1 MLGSADGRDASAA
14 GFLVGRQAAEPWNGP
29 TPGAIARSLANVHEQ
44 TIAPAGWK
52 VAPALQRYGGPRGR
66 RRGDRAV
73 VGIVLGALG
82 GLVAGGVIGS
92 ELSTTDSCHCSDPQ
106 LHGFL
111 IGGSIGAVVGGFL
124 GYALAR

>member
-1 MLGSADGRDASAA
+1 
-14 GFLVGRQAAEPWNGP
+14 
-29 TPGAIARSLANVHEQ
+29 
-44 TIAPAGWK
+44 
-52 VAPALQRYGGPRGR
+52 
-66 RRGDRAV
+66 
-73 VGIVLGALG
+73 
-82 GLVAGGVIGS
+82 VIGS